1 MVWRKSVT
9 APNCAVNSAPKDGF
23 LLRNL
28 EPVTD
33 FRVSLWAL
41 ECGNVP
47 AGTPPVVAT
56 RVRTTPRPSCWGPW
70 WPSEN
75 LQRLGTHR
83 PATNRKIPPLDGSVK
98 TFERDDALWSDDA
111 YSDVVPSEDSSIRLA
126 LDQSPRAHSPTKPV
140 KTCNPKQ
147 STTWPCIGLHSK
159 AWGRGRLRSK
169 TCPSATL
176 RFLTDHLRCLDC
188 LGLPVRA
195 PPMAKGA
202 HREADNKDGDNRDSS
217 LKAEVCQD
225 SCLIA
230 SG

>member
-1 MVWRKSVT
+1 MSLPDNRSCNV
-9 APNCAVNSAPKDGF
+9 AG
-23 LLRNL
+23 
-28 EPVTD
+28 PVPITTRREL
-33 FRVSLWAL
+33 RVSSIMRLSGPLLTGGSESSIVVGKIVFHTTSKRTWNR
-41 ECGNVP
+41 CDGSGQ
-47 AGTPPVVAT
+47 AG
-56 RVRTTPRPSCWGPW
+56 WGPW

-195 PPMAKGA
+195 PPIAKPSP
-202 HREADNKDGDNRDSS
+202 DGPI
-217 LKAEVCQD
+217 EEP
-225 SCLIA
+225 IIF
-230 SG
+230 